1 MLPRL
6 SMNRILVAAS
16 AVMIVGM
23 TSLQGQSVETFNA
36 IRLEDPAN
44 PGNSITL
51 SAPTGVTGYT
61 LTFPA
66 SATTGM
72 FSAAHSFATGGQ
84 GLTAST
90 TWLQVPTGNTGEIP
104 YFTGTNTT
112 TGNSLF
118 MWNNANQTLALSGNT
133 GNNTLFSLA
142 KTGTISAS
150 NGTLSISNTATSST
164 ASANKTLLALTG
176 SGSLGT
182 TSAVIGLDVTT
193 SGGTTN
199 YAALFRNGRVGV
211 NLGTGSTDLPN
222 TAFDMVGDFA
232 TRESNY
238 TSTVSGTLNNMDFT
252 SNGNQ
257 ISYVRIANAATG
269 TITLTGLAGGLNGKI
284 LRIYNSTNSPFI
296 IKHLSTSS
304 SAGNRII
311 TPGEG
316 DMTIKK
322 KCVVS
327 FIYSAADQAWVTFST
342 SDGSAGSGGVATEA
356 NAVTGTTL
364 TSQQNNYI
372 RVTGGNAGAEINLEN
387 GLYVGQICVVENSMT
402 GSGNPTVT
410 VDGSNLPS
418 GVGDWNIQ
426 QNESALFIWNGTK
439 WLPVGK
445 EQ

>member
-1 MLPRL
+1 MFLRLPISRL
-6 SMNRILVAAS
+6 LMA
-16 AVMIVGM
+16 
-23 TSLQGQSVETFNA
+23 TSLVMLAGMASLSAQSVETFNA
-36 IRLEDPAN
+36 IRLEDPGN

-61 LTFPA
+61 ITFPA

-72 FSAAHSFATGGQ
+72 FSAAHSFTSGGS

-118 MWNNANQTLALSGNT
+118 VWNNANQTLTLSGNT
-133 GNNTLFSLA
+133 GNNTLFTLA
-142 KTGTISAS
+142 KSGAISAS
-150 NGTLSISNTATSST
+150 TGTLSVNNTATSST

-176 SGSLGT
+176 TGALGA

-199 YAALFRNGRVGV
+199 YSALFRNGRVGV
-211 NLGTGSTDLPN
+211 NLGTGATDLPN

-238 TSTVSGTLNNMDFT
+238 TTSVTGTLNNMDFT
-252 SNGNQ
+252 GNGNQ
-257 ISYVRIANAATG
+257 MSYVRIANAATG
-269 TITLTGLAGGLNGKI
+269 TITLTGLAGGVNGKI

-304 SAGNRII
+304 TAGNRII

-356 NAVTGTTL
+356 NATTGTTL
-364 TSQQNNYI
+364 TSQQNSYI
-372 RVTGGNAGAEINLEN
+372 RVTGGNAGAEVNLEN
-387 GLYVGQICVVENSMT
+387 GLYVGQIVVVENAMT
-402 GSGNPTVT
+402 GGGNPKVT
-410 VDGSNLPS
+410 VDGANLPT
-418 GVGDWNIQ
+418 GVGDWDVQ